1 MKFDGIDG
9 FWWLKVMETK
19 EKHQM
24 LMKKIEFFFKKMR
37 NIILSDLDR
46 FWDFLLK
53 GNGRKR
59 PIYDFIKIGKNRKNL
74 I

>member
-1 MKFDGIDG
+1 MKI
-9 FWWLKVMETK
+9 
-19 EKHQM
+19 
-24 LMKKIEFFFKKMR
+24 KIFENFFKKMR

-59 PIYDFIKIGKNRKNL
+59 PIYDFIKIWKNRKNL
-74 I
+74 MGPRLPGPRLRVY

>member
-1 MKFDGIDG
+1 MIYGQFFTADPILPSKQVEVALPEPKNF
-9 FWWLKVMETK
+9 FFEN
-19 EKHQM
+19 
-24 LMKKIEFFFKKMR
+24 FFKKMR

-53 GNGRKR
+53 GNGRKW
-59 PIYDFIKIGKNRKNL
+59 PIYDFIKIGKIVK